1 MSESKSGKDRRQYPR
16 FEIPVKLRPTEFFG
30 KDGRVQNI
38 SMGGVRIFGTKKI
51 DVGTILTVDFA
62 LPSGDWIIAEVR
74 IVWARERSSEPI
86 FKFDIGCRFID
97 VPSESQTILIEYL
110 STQPSPLE

>member
-1 MSESKSGKDRRQYPR
+1 MPESKNEKDRRKYPR

-38 SMGGVRIFGTKKI
+38 SMGGVRIFGTKNI
-51 DVGTILTVDFA
+51 PVGTILTVDFA

-110 STQPSPLE
+110 SKQSSPVE